1 MKAVRKMT
9 FHYRDSRILNV
20 NFVEIGFRPLS
31 KSLDPLQ
38 RSGKKERHTLRFGT
52 IWLKWK
58 TALTQLWIVIG
69 TTLN

>member
-38 RSGKKERHTLRFGT
+38 RSGKKDIRYVSARL
-52 IWLKWK
+52 
-58 TALTQLWIVIG
+58 V
-69 TTLN
+69 